1 MKRFVAGALA
11 IATVACSS
19 LGEGN
24 GAVSIEIF
32 VPSPASVEVG
42 DTITLRA
49 RLLDLNGDSIGGTL
63 RWRTPDTA
71 ALWIDSIT
79 GRFTGRS
86 TATATGR
93 VQAISGSLVV
103 PNPPL
108 VFNIRPR
115 ADTLIVATDSLD
127 IPTGDSQSVVL
138 DPKVT
143 TAGGATNVQD
153 ATLIF
158 TMLFPAD
165 SSALLNGSLK
175 ADTVLTGSS
184 GQAVSSFRVKQHGAV
199 RPDSAVVQV
208 DARRP
213 SGAVVPGSGH
223 KIKVRFLP

>member
-1 MKRFVAGALA
+1 MTRRVLA
-11 IATVACSS
+11 AAAVILVACSS

-42 DTITLRA
+42 DTITMRA
-49 RLLDLNGDSIGGTL
+49 RLLDINGDSIAGTI
-63 RWRTPDTA
+63 RWRAQDTT
-71 ALWIDSIT
+71 LTIDSINGRLT
-79 GRFTGRS
+79 GRIVSTGRI
-86 TATATGR
+86 
-93 VQAISGSLVV
+93 QAVSGSLAV

-108 VFNIRPR
+108 LFNIRPH
-115 ADTLIVATDSLD
+115 ADTLIIPAATESL
-127 IPTGDSQSVVL
+127 TVQAGDSQ
-138 DPKVT
+138 T
-143 TAGGATNVQD
+143 TALNPRVATTGGTTNVQD

-184 GQAVSSFRVKQHGAV
+184 GESVSTFRVKQHGAV

-208 DARRP
+208 EARRP
-213 SGAVVPGSGH
+213 SGAVVPGSGQ
-223 KIKVRFLP
+223 

>member
-1 MKRFVAGALA
+1 MTRRVVAAAAVLL
-11 IATVACSS
+11 VACSS

-42 DTITLRA
+42 DTITMRA
-49 RLLDLNGDSIGGTL
+49 RLLDINGDSIAGTI
-63 RWRTPDTA
+63 RWRTPDTT
-71 ALWIDSIT
+71 LTIDSIDGRLTGLIATT
-79 GRFTGRS
+79 GRI
-86 TATATGR
+86 
-93 VQAISGSLVV
+93 QAVSGSLVV

-108 VFNIRPR
+108 LFNIRPR
-115 ADTLIVATDSLD
+115 ADTLIIPAATESL
-127 IPTGDSQSVVL
+127 TVQAGDSQTTAL
-138 DPKVT
+138 NPKVA
-143 TAGGATNVQD
+143 TAGGTTSVQD

-184 GQAVSSFRVKQHGAV
+184 GEPVSTFRVKQHGAV

-208 DARRP
+208 EARRP
-213 SGAVVPGSGH
+213 SGAVVPGSGQV
-223 KIKVRFLP
+223 IRVIFQ